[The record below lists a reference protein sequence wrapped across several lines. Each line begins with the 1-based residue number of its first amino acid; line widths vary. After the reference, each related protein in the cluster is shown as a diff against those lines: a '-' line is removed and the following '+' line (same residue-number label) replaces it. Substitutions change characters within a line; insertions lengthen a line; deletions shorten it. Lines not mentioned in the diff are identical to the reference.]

1 MMFVEMNIR
10 LSGLDRLIYLF
21 LLLVCSLV
29 LFSCSDTFADEKEAP
44 PELIYHVVQRS
55 FYDSS
60 SDGHGDLQGLRFKL
74 DYLQELGVTSI
85 LILPLYESIYYHNY
99 FPINFETID
108 PSLGSMEDLHALI
121 ADIHERGM
129 KIYMDME
136 VQYVT
141 EDHLWYKDAYGNP
154 TSEYS
159 NFILWDD
166 SLQLEP
172 SSIVYDLKEFEG
184 YDGRSTKLT
193 TINLQDSML
202 QQYMLNL
209 FKGFMDPQG
218 DGSFKG
224 GVDGFRIDHMMDDLD
239 NKGRLTGLFEGFWK
253 PLIHNLKELK
263 PDLVVM
269 AEQADWTSTGQE
281 YLDVADVDWVFSF
294 GLCFAIRSFDKSQLE
309 AAAEAAFSNLQAGK
323 NQIVFTGNH
332 DIERFASAVND
343 HPQKLRLG
351 ALLGHFIGG
360 IPSLYYGE
368 EIGMRGS
375 GGWSKYGQTDGNEI
389 PVREAFEWYAD
400 TSGIGMALWYKDT
413 GPWWD
418 DSLLEPYDGISLE
431 EQKADSASL
440 WHHYRNLSLIRKSNK
455 PLRSGTHIGLP
466 NENDQVYTFL
476 RKSGNQVTLVIAN
489 LSDSEQTYRQP
500 ISDLEEYSGTTMDSA
515 SGVQI
520 LYGKPTTADKGE
532 LSVQLPAFGASV
544 ISWDGE

>member
-1 MMFVEMNIR
+1 MMFVKTNLR
-10 LSGLDRLIYLF
+10 LIGLDRLAY
-21 LLLVCSLV
+21 LLLVCCLV
-29 LFSCSDTFADEKEAP
+29 LFSCSDKGEEKPEAL

-55 FYDSS
+55 FFDSS
-60 SDGHGDLQGLRFKL
+60 GDGHGDLQGLRSKL

-108 PSLGSMEDLHALI
+108 PTLGSMEDLHALI
-121 ADIHERGM
+121 ADVHNRGM

-141 EDHLWYKDAYGNP
+141 EDHLWYKEAYGNP
-154 TSEYS
+154 SSEYS
-159 NFILWDD
+159 NYILWDD

-184 YDGRSTKLT
+184 YDGRSTILT
-193 TINLQDSML
+193 TINMQDSML
-202 QQYMLNL
+202 QQYMLKL
-209 FKGFMDPQG
+209 FRSFMDPRG
-218 DGSFKG
+218 DGSFQG

-253 PLIHNLKELK
+253 PLIHDLKAIK

-281 YLDVADVDWVFSF
+281 YLNVADVDWVFSF
-294 GLCFAIRSFDKSQLE
+294 GLCFAIRSFDKFQLE
-309 AAAEAAFSNLQAGK
+309 AAAEAAFSNLKADK

-332 DIERFASAVND
+332 DIERFASAVED

-351 ALLGHFIGG
+351 ALLGHFVGG
-360 IPSLYYGE
+360 VPSLYYGE

-375 GGWSKYGQTDGNEI
+375 GGWNKYGLTDGNEI

-400 TSGIGMALWYKDT
+400 TAGVGVALWYKDT

-418 DSLLEPYDGISLE
+418 DSLLEPFDGVSLE
-431 EQKADSASL
+431 EQRADSTSL
-440 WHHYRNLSLIRKSNK
+440 WHHYRRLSKIRKENK
-455 PLRSGTHIGLP
+455 PLGFGEHISLP
-466 NENDQVYTFL
+466 NENDKIYTFL
-476 RKSGNQVTLVIAN
+476 RKAGNQVTLVVAN
-489 LSDSEQTYRQP
+489 LSDTEQTYRQTFSE
-500 ISDLEEYSGTTMDSA
+500 IEEYSGIKLDSKA
-515 SGVQI
+515 GIQV
-520 LYGKPTTADKGE
+520 LYGSEGVFDQGE
-532 LSVQLPAFGASV
+532 LSVKLPAFRASV
-544 ISWDGE
+544 ISWGGE